1 LPDGKALIER
11 EARYPGFNPN
21 RFWRTVSTAHLLNR
35 ARFGIKLCFNATP
48 IAPQL
53 RKMIAPGK
61 PAASADGSADGS
73 ADKPPDGA
81 NSGPHS
87 PEKRSFS
94 ALRVKGR
101 LDEKSDEPVS

>member
-1 LPDGKALIER
+1 
-11 EARYPGFNPN
+11 
-21 RFWRTVSTAHLLNR
+21 
-35 ARFGIKLCFNATP
+35 
-48 IAPQL
+48 
-53 RKMIAPGK
+53 MIAPGK
-61 PAASADGSADGS
+61 PAASADGS